1 MRAIRVH
8 VSGEDR
14 RLEMEDV
21 PRPDPRSDQVLIR
34 ASHIGVNRADLG
46 RGVVRGSETNEPFI
60 PGLDVGGAI
69 EEVGADVTGWSEGD
83 PVIALVRG
91 AYAEF
96 VPVRAVMAYRP
107 PEGMSI
113 EDAASIPCVFLTAWY
128 ALTKLAQMQP
138 GETVLIHAAGSG
150 VGTAAIQ
157 IAKACG
163 AHALTSAGSDSKV
176 ARGLELG
183 AEGGVNYSSQDV
195 AAELQRL
202 TQGRGADVVLD
213 SVGGAIFDAT
223 MQALAQGGRVVT
235 IGGPAGTRN
244 MPEPETL
251 QARGQS
257 VQAMGV
263 FNEAVEDID
272 GSGWARLKAW
282 FEDGT
287 MRPIIHR
294 VLPWTEADAAQRLLL
309 DRSVFGKVVLT
320 VEW

>member
-1 MRAIRVH
+1 MRAILVH
-8 VSGEDR
+8 ITGEDR
-14 RLEMEDV
+14 RLQMEDV
-21 PRPDPRSDQVLIR
+21 PRPEPRPDQVLVR
-34 ASHIGVNRADLG
+34 VTHIGVNRADLG
-46 RGVVRGSETNEPFI
+46 RGAAGGGEANEPFI
-60 PGLDVGGAI
+60 PGLDVGGTI
-69 EEVGADVTGWSEGD
+69 EEVGSDVTGWSEGD

-96 VPVRAVMAYRP
+96 VPVRTVVAYRP

-113 EDAASIPCVFLTAWY
+113 QDAASIPCVFLTAWY
-128 ALTKLAQMQP
+128 ALTKLARMQP

-157 IAKACG
+157 IARAWG
-163 AHALTSAGSDSKV
+163 AHVLTSAGSDSKV

-183 AEGGVNYSSQDV
+183 AEGGVNYSNQDV

-202 TQGRGADVVLD
+202 TQGRGVDVVLD

-223 MQALAQGGRVVT
+223 MQALAPGGRVVT

-244 MPEPETL
+244 MPDQETL

-263 FNEAVEDID
+263 FNEAAEDVD

-287 MRPIIHR
+287 VRPIVDR
-294 VLPWTEADAAQRLLL
+294 VLPWSEADAAQRLLL

-320 VEW
+320 VE